1 MRKRK
6 AWRFVV
12 GVAAMAML
20 SGCLSVRER
29 LDEQSARVA
38 VGDYAE
44 AYAKAADEAADGGVD
59 GTFWASEAGA
69 LALMAGDP
77 AGAATHLDAADN
89 GFNDV
94 ARRIVGAGA
103 ADQAKAIAVSDCL
116 LPYAPEGQERVFANL
131 YKALA
136 YGAQGRP
143 EAMRVE
149 LNRARHRQQE
159 WFWRCS
165 EAIAEAGDTAGLDA
179 ARAKAA
185 TRAAAAAAG
194 AAPERLGTAVARAA
208 EAGSAEGAGADAA
221 RLFGQLR
228 GFGNAYAAHVTG
240 VTRWCAGDASRNDLA
255 MAAAL
260 APGNAAAQA
269 DCAAERRGARPS
281 ARVWVY
287 VEDGLAPRRT
297 ERAFT
302 LPYPSLAGHG
312 AGFGTISFN
321 VPKLESRPAAARGY
335 AVNGV
340 ALQPLADVEALA
352 RDQFDRAWPGILTR
366 QIARTLLRVAAQE
379 GGQAVIRHNTDN
391 ALAPLLYS
399 LAMAAYDISTN
410 AADLRCGDLLPKTVW
425 MGALTRPAD
434 GRLTLSPLG
443 GRPIALTLRPKGNAL
458 VWVRRPTAGGPATV
472 MTIDL
477 DRKE

>member
-1 MRKRK
+1 M
-6 AWRFVV
+6 VSV
-12 GVAAMAML
+12 SLGLAMFAGL
-20 SGCLSVRER
+20 TGCLSVRER
-29 LDEQSARVA
+29 IETQTLQVQM
-38 VGDYAE
+38 GDYSSAYAAAAE
-44 AYAKAADEAADGGVD
+44 AATGDDVD
-59 GTFWASEAGA
+59 TPFWSAEAGA
-69 LALMAGDP
+69 LALMAGTP
-77 AGAATHLDAADN
+77 AAAIPHLDAADN

-94 ARRIVGAGA
+94 ARRYNGAGA
-103 ADQAKAIAVSDCL
+103 MDTLAATLGNDCA
-116 LPYAPEGQERVFANL
+116 LPYAPEGLDRVFTNL

-136 YGAQGRP
+136 YGATGDIGG
-143 EAMRVE
+143 MRVE
-149 LNRARHRQQE
+149 LNRARQRQYE
-159 WFWRCS
+159 WFYRCT
-165 EAIAEAGDTAGLDA
+165 EDIAEADTGDLSDDESKWVRAHVAEESGHP
-179 ARAKAA
+179 AR
-185 TRAAAAAAG
+185 
-194 AAPERLGTAVARAA
+194 LSTAVAEAA
-208 EAGSAEGAGADAA
+208 SRESADAA
-221 RLFGQLR
+221 RLFGNLR
-228 GFGNAYAAHVTG
+228 GFGNAYASHVTG
-240 VTRWCAGDASRNDLA
+240 VARWCAGDASRNDLA

-399 LAMAAYDISTN
+399 LAMAAYDVSTN

-443 GRPIALTLRPKGNAL
+443 GRPIALTLRPKGNAI